1 MEIEE
6 NQKLHEYSHT
16 TKEDLA
22 DFADL
27 TAMPPAFAQNEILR
41 SEESMMTI
49 FSFLCPKL

>member
-22 DFADL
+22 DL
-27 TAMPPAFAQNEILR
+27 TAVPPAFAQKEILR
-41 SEESMMTI
+41 SEESLMTI
-49 FSFLCPKL
+49 FSFLCPKF